1 MDIHF
6 RQANQTDATAIW
18 TILQHAILRRKND
31 GSTQWQDGYPNPEIV
46 NNDILKGAGYV
57 LVQDQTIIG
66 YTAVYINDEPA
77 YENIQGKWL
86 TNNDFLVVHRIAIG
100 ESQTGKGL
108 AKMILKYVEELA
120 LEKNIYSIKADT
132 NFDNLPMLHLFEN
145 LGYQYC
151 GEVFFRGSARKAFEK
166 ILKP

>member
-6 RQANQTDATAIW
+6 RQANQNDAAAIW

-31 GSTQWQDGYPNPEIV
+31 GSTQWQDGYPNPEII

-57 LVQDQTIIG
+57 LVQEDQILG
-66 YTAVYINDEPA
+66 YTAIYFNDEPA

-86 TNNDFLVVHRIAIG
+86 TNNNFVVVHRIAIG
-100 ESQTGKGL
+100 ESQIGKGF
-108 AKMILKYVEELA
+108 AKLILKYVEQVA
-120 LEKNIYSIKADT
+120 LEENIYSIKADT
-132 NFDNLPMLHLFEN
+132 NYDNLPMLRIFES

-151 GEVFFRGSARKAFEK
+151 GEVFFRGSPRKAFEK
-166 ILKP
+166 TLKP